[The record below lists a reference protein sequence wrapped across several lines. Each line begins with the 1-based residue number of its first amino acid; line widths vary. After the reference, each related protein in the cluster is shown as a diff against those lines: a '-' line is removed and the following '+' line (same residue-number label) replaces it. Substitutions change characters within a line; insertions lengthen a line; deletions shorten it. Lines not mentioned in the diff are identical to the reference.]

1 MADVPPSSAQKV
13 SIASATSTAMAPTPS
28 TKEPSGISQD
38 GMEASEFRDRVPAPP
53 NDVKRVVENT
63 V

>member
-1 MADVPPSSAQKV
+1 
-13 SIASATSTAMAPTPS
+13 
-28 TKEPSGISQD
+28 
-38 GMEASEFRDRVPAPP
+38 MEASEFRDRVPAPP